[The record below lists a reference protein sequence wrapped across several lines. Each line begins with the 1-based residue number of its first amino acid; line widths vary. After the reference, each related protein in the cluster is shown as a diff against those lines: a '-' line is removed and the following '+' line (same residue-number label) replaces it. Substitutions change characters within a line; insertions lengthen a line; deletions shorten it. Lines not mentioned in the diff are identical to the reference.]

1 MNLSEQEKQIER
13 DINYEWNNLT
23 YLQEYIMNNHLGI
36 IPTSLMEAWR
46 ILFPSLYPLIVEVRN
61 KLSFTALTHILE
73 YKNSDYFLPRSTS
86 YKTLN
91 CFSAVVSKVE
101 FYKSG
106 VDVFY
111 DLFDIDQLY
120 TEKKALYI
128 LWCRNEKLDRVSR
141 LNIDKYI

>member
-1 MNLSEQEKQIER
+1 MNLSEQEEQIEI
-13 DINYEWNNLT
+13 DINYEWNNLS

-46 ILFPSLYPLIVEVRN
+46 ILFPSLYPLIVEERN

-73 YKNSDYFLPRSTS
+73 YKNSDYFLPRCTS

-91 CFSAVVSKVE
+91 YFSAVVSKVK

-120 TEKKALYI
+120 TEKKALYMI
-128 LWCRNEKLDRVSR
+128 WCKNEKLDRVSR
-141 LNIDKYI
+141 LNIEKYI